1 MFVSINFEDDEL
13 FCVGGEVQ
21 SGTRIL
27 ASLCHIKCKKV
38 KKNPN
43 FKNGILKVIFSG
55 SWQLHKA
62 KRSLRLILLFP
73 ERRFGFFLVFYERRF
88 RSSIFLMFVN
98 RRFWERGQEALL
110 VRLEEHLARIRV
122 PD

>member
-1 MFVSINFEDDEL
+1 MA
-13 FCVGGEVQ
+13 G
-21 SGTRIL
+21 
-27 ASLCHIKCKKV
+27 
-38 KKNPN
+38 
-43 FKNGILKVIFSG
+43 
-55 SWQLHKA
+55 QLHKA

-110 VRLEEHLARIRV
+110 LAREEGLLLARGQEALLVRLEEHLARIRV

>member
-1 MFVSINFEDDEL
+1 MRLQCLFAENSINFEDDEL

-43 FKNGILKVIFSG
+43 FKNGILKV
-55 SWQLHKA
+55 
-62 KRSLRLILLFP
+62 
-73 ERRFGFFLVFYERRF
+73 FLVAAGSFTKQ
-88 RSSIFLMFVN
+88 SAHS
-98 RRFWERGQEALL
+98 G
-110 VRLEEHLARIRV
+110 
-122 PD
+122 

>member
-43 FKNGILKVIFSG
+43 FKNGILKV
-55 SWQLHKA
+55 
-62 KRSLRLILLFP
+62 
-73 ERRFGFFLVFYERRF
+73 FLVAAGSFTKQ
-88 RSSIFLMFVN
+88 SAHS
-98 RRFWERGQEALL
+98 G
-110 VRLEEHLARIRV
+110 
-122 PD
+122 

>member
-38 KKNPN
+38 KKIQISKME
-43 FKNGILKVIFSG
+43 F
-55 SWQLHKA
+55 
-62 KRSLRLILLFP
+62 
-73 ERRFGFFLVFYERRF
+73 
-88 RSSIFLMFVN
+88 
-98 RRFWERGQEALL
+98 
-110 VRLEEHLARIRV
+110 
-122 PD
+122 

>member
-1 MFVSINFEDDEL
+1 VA
-13 FCVGGEVQ
+13 G
-21 SGTRIL
+21 
-27 ASLCHIKCKKV
+27 
-38 KKNPN
+38 
-43 FKNGILKVIFSG
+43 
-55 SWQLHKA
+55 QLHKA
-62 KRSLRLILLFP
+62 KRSLRLILL

-98 RRFWERGQEALL
+98 WRFWERGQEALLLAREEGLLLARGQEALL

>member
-38 KKNPN
+38 KKSKFQKWN
-43 FKNGILKVIFSG
+43 FESIFSG

-88 RSSIFLMFVN
+88 RSRIFLMFVN